1 MGKRFKF
8 SPLRARILMMV
19 SPMFGAIFFG
29 LGSCSFIDHTLK
41 VGLSFWLDMIREN
54 FMLVLSFIWIN
65 MSLVGSIYRMIKNNL
80 LLNSNIQELRDCYPE
95 LEEDWQNLNDTDYL
109 DEGLQVLVYADH
121 LICYRTFD
129 IAYLPECSKIDAF
142 MKMHRF
148 SGHREVRRVHFS
160 AWYLDGSESE
170 LRTNELRSFAGIN
183 QKARKDALFDYIRE
197 NFDYIELETFD
208 FRLREGSRY

>member
-8 SPLRARILMMV
+8 SPLRARILLMIGPV
-19 SPMFGAIFFG
+19 ISAIFFG
-29 LGSCSFIDHTLK
+29 FFSCGFIYYALELGI
-41 VGLSFWLDMIREN
+41 SFWLDLIREN
-54 FMLVLSFIWIN
+54 FMSILFFIWIN
-65 MSLVGSIYRMIKNNL
+65 MSLVESIYRMIKNNL

-95 LEEDWQNLNDTDYL
+95 LEEDWQNLNDADYL
-109 DEGLQVLVYADH
+109 DKDLQVLVYGDH

-142 MKMHRF
+142 MKMYRLGSRHK
-148 SGHREVRRVHFS
+148 VRRVHFS

-170 LRTNELRSFAGIN
+170 LRTDELRKFIGMN
-183 QKARKDALFDYIRE
+183 QKAHKDALFDYLRE

-208 FRLREGSRY
+208 

>member
-1 MGKRFKF
+1 MLPTIELAGIIFSQSVLIYILRFEYF
-8 SPLRARILMMV
+8 ELIL
-19 SPMFGAIFFG
+19 F
-29 LGSCSFIDHTLK
+29 
-41 VGLSFWLDMIREN
+41 N
-54 FMLVLSFIWIN
+54 FDLPFNQLISILFYRFLLFYTP
-65 MSLVGSIYRMIKNNL
+65 SLIIYRLVKDNL
-80 LLNSNIQELRDCYPE
+80 QFNSNLQELRDCYSE
-95 LEEDWQNLNDTDYL
+95 LEDSWDYLNDADYL
-109 DEGLQVLVYADH
+109 DKGLQVLVYGDH

-142 MKMHRF
+142 MKMHSF

-197 NFDYIELETFD
+197 NFYYIELETYD
-208 FRLREGSRY
+208 

>member
-8 SPLRARILMMV
+8 SPLKARALIIMLPTIELAGIIFSQSVLIYILR
-19 SPMFGAIFFG
+19 FEYFELILF
-29 LGSCSFIDHTLK
+29 
-41 VGLSFWLDMIREN
+41 N
-54 FMLVLSFIWIN
+54 FDLPFNQLISILFYRFLLFYTP
-65 MSLVGSIYRMIKNNL
+65 SLIIYRLVKDNL
-80 LLNSNIQELRDCYPE
+80 QFNSNLQELRDCYSE
-95 LEEDWQNLNDTDYL
+95 LEDSWDYLNDADYL
-109 DEGLQVLVYADH
+109 DKGLQVLVYGDH

-170 LRTNELRSFAGIN
+170 LRTNEL
-183 QKARKDALFDYIRE
+183 
-197 NFDYIELETFD
+197 
-208 FRLREGSRY
+208 

>member
-1 MGKRFKF
+1 MLPTIELAGIIFSQSVLIYILRFEYF
-8 SPLRARILMMV
+8 ELIL
-19 SPMFGAIFFG
+19 F
-29 LGSCSFIDHTLK
+29 
-41 VGLSFWLDMIREN
+41 N
-54 FMLVLSFIWIN
+54 FDLPFNQLISILFYRFLLFYTP
-65 MSLVGSIYRMIKNNL
+65 SLIIYRLVKDNL
-80 LLNSNIQELRDCYPE
+80 QFNSNLQELRDCYSE
-95 LEEDWQNLNDTDYL
+95 LEDSWDYLNDADYL
-109 DEGLQVLVYADH
+109 DKGLQVLVYGDH

-197 NFDYIELETFD
+197 NFYYIELETYD
-208 FRLREGSRY
+208 

>member
-1 MGKRFKF
+1 MLPTIELAGIIFSQSVLIYILRFEYF
-8 SPLRARILMMV
+8 ELIL
-19 SPMFGAIFFG
+19 F
-29 LGSCSFIDHTLK
+29 
-41 VGLSFWLDMIREN
+41 N
-54 FMLVLSFIWIN
+54 FDLPFNQLISILFYRFLLFYTP
-65 MSLVGSIYRMIKNNL
+65 SLIIYRLVKDNL
-80 LLNSNIQELRDCYPE
+80 QFNSNLQELRDCYSE
-95 LEEDWQNLNDTDYL
+95 LEDSWDYLNDADYL
-109 DEGLQVLVYADH
+109 DKGLQVLVYGDH

-197 NFDYIELETFD
+197 HFYYIELETYD
-208 FRLREGSRY
+208 

>member
-8 SPLRARILMMV
+8 SPLRARILMMIGPV
-19 SPMFGAIFFG
+19 MSAIFFG
-29 LGSCSFIDHTLK
+29 FGLCSFIYHTLK

-54 FMLVLSFIWIN
+54 FMLFLSFIWIH
-65 MSLVGSIYRMIKNNL
+65 MSLVESIYRMIKNNL

-95 LEEDWQNLNDTDYL
+95 LEEDWQNLNDADYL
-109 DEGLQVLVYADH
+109 DEDLQVLVYADH

-142 MKMHRF
+142 INMHRF
-148 SGHREVRRVHFS
+148 RGHREVRRVHFS

-197 NFDYIELETFD
+197 NFDYIELETYD
-208 FRLREGSRY
+208 

>member
-1 MGKRFKF
+1 MGKRIKF
-8 SPLRARILMMV
+8 SPLKARILMMV
-19 SPMFGAIFFG
+19 SPMFCAIFFG

-41 VGLSFWLDMIREN
+41 VGLSFWLDMI
-54 FMLVLSFIWIN
+54 LVK
-65 MSLVGSIYRMIKNNL
+65 SIYRMIKNNL

-95 LEEDWQNLNDTDYL
+95 LEEDWQNLNDADYL
-109 DEGLQVLVYADH
+109 DKDLQVLVYGDH

-142 MKMHRF
+142 MKMYRLG
-148 SGHREVRRVHFS
+148 SRYKVRRVHFS

-183 QKARKDALFDYIRE
+183 QKACKDALFDYIRE

-208 FRLREGSRY
+208 